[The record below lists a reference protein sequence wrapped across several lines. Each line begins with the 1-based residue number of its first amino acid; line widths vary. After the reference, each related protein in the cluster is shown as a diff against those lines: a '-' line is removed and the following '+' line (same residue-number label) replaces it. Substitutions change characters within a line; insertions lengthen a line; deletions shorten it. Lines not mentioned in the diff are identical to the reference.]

1 MQNILV
7 IAKREINSYFASPIA
22 YVAVAVYLVLAGF
35 IFVFNVN
42 AMATYG
48 APVSMQGQFG
58 TMVFLWL
65 IFAPPLTMRLLAE
78 EQRMGTLELLLTSP
92 VRDWEVV
99 LGKFLGSLA
108 IMALTIILTF
118 AYGLILRVNGNA
130 DVGPMAAGYLGLF
143 LTGASLMSI
152 GVMASAMTQN
162 QVIAALL
169 SFVTTLI
176 LWIISATGQ
185 LMSNLT
191 ASQIFAQLDFF
202 EHTNNFWRGIVDTN
216 DMVYFVSLMA
226 LALFIAT
233 RVLET
238 RRWR

>member
-191 ASQIFAQLDFF
+191 ASQIFTQLDFF

-216 DMVYFVSLMA
+216 DMVYFVSLIA

>member
-1 MQNILV
+1 MENILV
-7 IAKREINSYFASPIA
+7 IAKREFQAYFVSPIA
-22 YVAVAVYLVLAGF
+22 YVAIAVYLVIAGF
-35 IFVFNVN
+35 IFYLEMVG
-42 AMATYG
+42 MATYG
-48 APVSMQGQFG
+48 AAPTLQGQFG
-58 TMVFLWL
+58 TMSFLWL
-65 IFAPPLTMRLLAE
+65 MFAPPLAMRLLAE

-118 AYGLILRVNGNA
+118 AYGLLLRVNGNA

-191 ASQIFAQLDFF
+191 ASQIFTQLDFF

>member
-7 IAKREINSYFASPIA
+7 IAKREINSYFVSPIA

-48 APVSMQGQFG
+48 APVSMEGQFS

-108 IMALTIILTF
+108 VLALTIILTL
-118 AYGLILRVNGNA
+118 AYGLILRVNGHA

-152 GVMASAMTQN
+152 GVMASALTQN
-162 QVIAALL
+162 QVIAALF

-191 ASQIFAQLDFF
+191 ASQIFTQLDFF

-216 DMVYFVSLMA
+216 DVVYFVSLMA

>member
-1 MQNILV
+1 MPNILV
-7 IAKREINSYFASPIA
+7 IAKRELKAYFVSPIA
-22 YVAVAVYLVLAGF
+22 YIAIAMYLVVAGF
-35 IFVFNVN
+35 IFFLIVLSISQSGGSISLEGQIWW
-42 AMATYG
+42 MA
-48 APVSMQGQFG
+48 
-58 TMVFLWL
+58 FLWM
-65 IFAPPLTMRLLAE
+65 FFGPPLTMRLLAE

-108 IMALTIILTF
+108 IMALTIILTL
-118 AYGLILRVNGNA
+118 AYGLLLRLNGNA

-216 DMVYFVSLMA
+216 DMVYFVSLIA